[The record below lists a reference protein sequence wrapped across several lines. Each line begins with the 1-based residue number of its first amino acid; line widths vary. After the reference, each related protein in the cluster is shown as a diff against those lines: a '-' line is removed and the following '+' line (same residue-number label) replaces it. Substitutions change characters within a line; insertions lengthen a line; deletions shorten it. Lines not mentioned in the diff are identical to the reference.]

1 MKIRNKLLIGF
12 TALMAILI
20 VLTFV
25 SYERLHN
32 SNQQLDQMYQ
42 ERYLKVRYS
51 TGIRGEV
58 NEVAKVLANLLLN
71 PSNSVSTANNQLGGM
86 VEDAE
91 RFLAQVRE
99 RAGSASEH
107 QLVDRVE
114 EAWNAFEKY
123 AERQINLLS
132 QGRVEEANQYR
143 NTTGLQV
150 QQEAMDSM
158 NALSRYQDQ
167 EIDTQITQANEQYT
181 RAVQITSGITIAGL
195 LLALGVILW
204 VLPSITKGLNT
215 VNMMIASLGK
225 GHYRTVR
232 RIRVKSSDEIGQVA
246 EVLKAVSGDLEEKL
260 EVEKAYL
267 QAQKDLN
274 WTNSNIARVPELLR
288 GIGSIRQISQMFIS
302 EFAPVLGAQAGAV
315 YLIDEEKHPDE
326 IRRYG
331 VYALEETSEAGKK
344 AYRIGEGLIGQV
356 ALDERPIQLEE
367 APGDYV
373 RITSATGH
381 SQATSI
387 MIHPI
392 VFEDELIGVVELAS
406 FNGFSDLQKNLFTQ
420 LVSNLGVILNNVRR
434 RLRVEELLRE
444 SQALTEELQV
454 QSEELQTQQEEL
466 RRSNENLEEQ
476 AAALKRSEELLQ
488 RQQEELEHFN
498 TELIAKTRALEEQ
511 VREVE
516 EKNDEIEQTKVQ
528 LEQQA
533 MQLSMTSKYKSE
545 FLANMSHELRTP
557 LNSLLI
563 LSQLLSENKDGNLTE
578 KQREYA
584 HTIYMSGADLL
595 KMIDE
600 ILDLSKVDAGKMDIN
615 YETVHMED
623 LALFTKQNFGPV
635 ASKKELGLNV
645 EFDANLPDW
654 IYTDGHRVK
663 QILRN
668 LLSNAFKFT
677 NRGQV
682 SLIAKKLKA
691 GEIPEYLNANQD
703 YVSFTVQDTGIG
715 IAPDKTDLIFEAF
728 QQVDGTTSR
737 KYGGTGLGLS
747 ISRELARLLGGA
759 IKVESAEG
767 VGSAFTLYLPDNNAE
782 SIDHRA
788 LAEAAPSAESALQEA
803 GESETRLFEHRTSVM
818 NNVDNRLMG
827 TQGSPVISRN
837 VPHPPAEA
845 AIDDD
850 QQHITAGD
858 KVLLIIEDDVKFAH
872 ILMDMARGRGFKA
885 IVALQGDKG
894 LEMAR
899 HYLPD
904 AIILDIQLPIM
915 DGWSI
920 LGELKSN
927 SATRHIP
934 VHVISVIDD
943 VKQGLMMGAIAYL
956 RKPSSKEALDKAFSH
971 IESYT
976 EQQLKRLLI
985 VEDDEV
991 QRKSII
997 ELIGH
1002 DDVAIT
1008 AVSTGQD
1015 ALNELHGQRY
1025 DCMVLDLMLT
1035 DMTGFELLD
1044 RIRDDEGLNDL
1055 PIIIYT
1061 GKDLDTKEE
1070 TRLRKYAE
1078 SIIIKDVKSPER
1090 LLDETTLFLHR
1101 VEANLPEDKRKILQK
1116 LHNKETLFEGKKILL
1131 VDDDIRNVFALSS
1144 VLEGY
1149 RMEVI
1154 FAENGREALD
1164 ILEANPDIDL
1174 VLMDMMMPEMDG
1186 YEAMTRIRQMPRF
1199 EKLPIIALTA
1209 KAMKDDRGKC
1219 IEAGA
1224 SDYVK
1229 KPIQTDQ
1236 LLSLMRVWLY
1246 S

>member
-12 TALMAILI
+12 TALMAIMI

-25 SYERLHN
+25 SYERLN
-32 SNQQLDQMYQ
+32 SSNKQLDQMYQ
-42 ERYLKVRYS
+42 ERYLKVRYTS
-51 TGIRGEV
+51 SARGEV
-58 NEVAKVLANLLLN
+58 NDIAKVLANMLLN
-71 PSNSVSTANNQLGGM
+71 PNNSIGAADSDLKAMQEKGEGYL
-86 VEDAE
+86 EE
-91 RFLAQVRE
+91 VRN
-99 RAGSASEH
+99 RADSAPEH
-107 QLVDRVE
+107 QLVDRVNT
-114 EAWNAFEKY
+114 AWDDYNAY
-123 AERQINLLS
+123 AARQVSLMS
-132 QGRVEEANQYR
+132 QKRVEDANNYR
-143 NTTGLQV
+143 NSTGLAV
-150 QQEAMDSM
+150 QKEVVDSL
-158 NALSRYQDQ
+158 NALARFQDQ
-167 EIDTQITQANEQYT
+167 EIDIEIKDANAAYM
-181 RAVQITSGITIAGL
+181 RAVQITVAIMIAGL
-195 LLALGVILW
+195 LLALGVIMW
-204 VLPSITKGLNT
+204 VLPSITRGLNT
-215 VNMMIASLGK
+215 VSMMITSFGK
-225 GHYRTVR
+225 GRYRTIR
-232 RIRVKSSDEIGQVA
+232 RIQVKSTDEIGQIASVF
-246 EVLKAVSGDLEEKL
+246 KDVSNDLEEKL

-267 QAQKDLN
+267 QAQQDQN
-274 WTNSNIARVPELLR
+274 WMSSNIARVPELLR

-302 EFAPVLGAQAGAV
+302 EFTPVLGAQLGVV

-326 IRRYG
+326 LRRYG
-331 VYALEETSEAGKK
+331 AYAFEENEDVGKEV
-344 AYRIGEGLIGQV
+344 YRIGEGLIGQA
-356 ALDERPIQLEE
+356 ALDMAPIILDKTPE
-367 APGDYV
+367 DYV
-373 RITSATGH
+373 DIGSATG
-381 SQATSI
+381 SSRASGV
-387 MIHPI
+387 MIYPV

-406 FNGFSDLQKNLFTQ
+406 FEGFTNLHTQ
-420 LVSNLGVILNNVRR
+420 LFSQLIMNLGVILNNVRR

-476 AAALKRSEELLQ
+476 TGALKRSEELLQ

-516 EKNDEIEQTKVQ
+516 EKNDEIEKTKTQ

-563 LSQLLSENKDGNLTE
+563 LSQLLSENKDGNLSV
-578 KQREYA
+578 KQQEYA
-584 HTIYMSGADLL
+584 QTIYMSGADLL

-615 YETVHMED
+615 YETMRMEE
-623 LALFTKQNFGPV
+623 LTSFVQQNFGPM
-635 ASKKELGLNV
+635 ANKKELNLNI
-645 EFDANLPDW
+645 EFDSNLPEW
-654 IYTDGHRVK
+654 VYTDSHRVK

-677 NRGQV
+677 NRGSV
-682 SLIAKKLKA
+682 SLIGRKMKKEDLP
-691 GEIPEYLNANQD
+691 GYLNTNQE
-703 YVSFTVQDTGIG
+703 YVGFTVKDTGIG
-715 IAPDKTDLIFEAF
+715 IPSDKTDLIFEAF

-759 IKVESAEG
+759 IQVESSEG
-767 VGSAFTLYLPDNNAE
+767 VGSSFTLFLPDNHEDEVQVDDVVRETAAASEIVSFGRDSHTIRSGRQTVLTPDPDSTSLLELPQNDSPVLTQLE
-782 SIDHRA
+782 DDQEN
-788 LAEAAPSAESALQEA
+788 LAE
-803 GESETRLFEHRTSVM
+803 
-818 NNVDNRLMG
+818 
-827 TQGSPVISRN
+827 
-837 VPHPPAEA
+837 
-845 AIDDD
+845 
-850 QQHITAGD
+850 GD
-858 KVLLIIEDDVKFAH
+858 KILLIIEDDVNFAH

-899 HYLPD
+899 QYLPD
-904 AIILDIQLPIM
+904 AIILDIQLPVM
-915 DGWSI
+915 DGWTI
-920 LGELKSN
+920 LGELKSS

-943 VKQGLMMGAIAYL
+943 MKQGLMMGAIAYL
-956 RKPSSKEALDKAFSH
+956 KKPSSKDSLDKAFSH

-976 EQQLKRLLI
+976 ENQLKRLLI
-985 VEDDEV
+985 VEDDEI
-991 QRKSII
+991 QRKAII

-1008 AVSTGQD
+1008 AVSTGSE
-1015 ALNELHGQRY
+1015 ALNELHSQRY

-1044 RIRDDEGLNDL
+1044 QIRDDQYLNDL

-1061 GKDLDTKEE
+1061 GKELDSKEE
-1070 TRLRKYAE
+1070 MKLRKYAE

-1101 VEANLPEDKRKILQK
+1101 VEANLPEDKRRILQK

-1149 RMEVI
+1149 RMDVT
-1154 FAENGREALD
+1154 FAENGREALE
-1164 ILEANPDIDL
+1164 ILDKNPEIDL

-1186 YEAMTRIRQMPRF
+1186 YEAMTRIRQIPKF

-1209 KAMKDDRGKC
+1209 KAMKEDRGKC

>member
-25 SYERLHN
+25 SYERLN
-32 SNQQLDQMYQ
+32 SSNKQLDQMYQ
-42 ERYLKVRYS
+42 ERYLKVRYTS
-51 TGIRGEV
+51 SARGEV
-58 NEVAKVLANLLLN
+58 NDIAKVLANMLLN
-71 PSNSVSTANNQLGGM
+71 PINSISAADSDLKAMQEKGEGYL
-86 VEDAE
+86 EE
-91 RFLAQVRE
+91 VRN
-99 RAGSASEH
+99 RADSAPEH
-107 QLVDRVE
+107 QLVDRVNT
-114 EAWNAFEKY
+114 AWDDYNAY
-123 AERQINLLS
+123 AARQVSLMS
-132 QGRVEEANQYR
+132 QKRVEDANNYR
-143 NTTGLQV
+143 NSTGLAV
-150 QQEAMDSM
+150 QKEVVDSL
-158 NALSRYQDQ
+158 NALARFQDQ
-167 EIDTQITQANEQYT
+167 EIDIEIKDANAAYM
-181 RAVQITSGITIAGL
+181 RAVQITVAIMIAGL
-195 LLALGVILW
+195 LLALGVIMW
-204 VLPSITKGLNT
+204 VLPSITRGLNT
-215 VNMMIASLGK
+215 VSMMITSFGK
-225 GHYRTVR
+225 GRYRTIR
-232 RIRVKSSDEIGQVA
+232 RIQVKSTDEIGQIASVF
-246 EVLKAVSGDLEEKL
+246 KDVSNDLEEKL

-267 QAQKDLN
+267 QAQQDQN
-274 WTNSNIARVPELLR
+274 WMSSNIARVPELLR

-302 EFAPVLGAQAGAV
+302 EFTPVLGAQLGVV

-326 IRRYG
+326 LRRYG
-331 VYALEETSEAGKK
+331 AYAFEENEDVGKEV
-344 AYRIGEGLIGQV
+344 YRIGEGLIGQA
-356 ALDERPIQLEE
+356 ALDMAPIILDKTPE
-367 APGDYV
+367 DYV
-373 RITSATGH
+373 DIGSATG
-381 SQATSI
+381 SSRASGV
-387 MIHPI
+387 MIYPV

-406 FNGFSDLQKNLFTQ
+406 FEGFTNLHTQ
-420 LVSNLGVILNNVRR
+420 LFSQLIMNLGVILNNVRR

-476 AAALKRSEELLQ
+476 TGALKRSEELLQ

-516 EKNDEIEQTKVQ
+516 EKNDEIEKTKTQ

-563 LSQLLSENKDGNLTE
+563 LSQLLSENKDGNLSV
-578 KQREYA
+578 KQQEYA
-584 HTIYMSGADLL
+584 QTIYMSGADLL

-615 YETVHMED
+615 YETMRMEE
-623 LALFTKQNFGPV
+623 LTSFVQQNFGPM
-635 ASKKELGLNV
+635 ANKKELNLNI
-645 EFDANLPDW
+645 EFDSNLPEW
-654 IYTDGHRVK
+654 VYTDSHRVK

-677 NRGQV
+677 NRGSV
-682 SLIAKKLKA
+682 SLIGRKMKKEDLP
-691 GEIPEYLNANQD
+691 GYLNTNQE
-703 YVSFTVQDTGIG
+703 YVGFTVKDTGIG
-715 IAPDKTDLIFEAF
+715 IPSDKTDLIFEAF

-759 IKVESAEG
+759 IQVESSEG
-767 VGSAFTLYLPDNNAE
+767 VGSSFTLFLPDNHEDEVQVDDVVRETAAASEIVSFGRDSHTIRSGRQTVLTPDPDSTSLLELPQNDSPVLTQLE
-782 SIDHRA
+782 DDQEN
-788 LAEAAPSAESALQEA
+788 LAE
-803 GESETRLFEHRTSVM
+803 
-818 NNVDNRLMG
+818 
-827 TQGSPVISRN
+827 
-837 VPHPPAEA
+837 
-845 AIDDD
+845 
-850 QQHITAGD
+850 GD
-858 KVLLIIEDDVKFAH
+858 KILLIIEDDVNFAH

-899 HYLPD
+899 QYLPD
-904 AIILDIQLPIM
+904 AIILDIQLPVM
-915 DGWSI
+915 DGWTI
-920 LGELKSN
+920 LGELKSS

-943 VKQGLMMGAIAYL
+943 MKQGLMMGAIAYL
-956 RKPSSKEALDKAFSH
+956 KKPSSKDSLDKAFSH

-976 EQQLKRLLI
+976 ENQLKRLLI
-985 VEDDEV
+985 VEDDEI
-991 QRKSII
+991 QRKAII

-1008 AVSTGQD
+1008 AVSTGSE
-1015 ALNELHGQRY
+1015 ALNELHSQRY

-1044 RIRDDEGLNDL
+1044 QIRDDQYLNDL

-1061 GKDLDTKEE
+1061 GKELDSKEE
-1070 TRLRKYAE
+1070 MKLRKYAE

-1101 VEANLPEDKRKILQK
+1101 VEANLPEDKRRILQK

-1149 RMEVI
+1149 RMDVT
-1154 FAENGREALD
+1154 FAENGREALE
-1164 ILEANPDIDL
+1164 ILDKNPEIDL

-1186 YEAMTRIRQMPRF
+1186 YEAMTRIRQIPKF

-1209 KAMKDDRGKC
+1209 KAMKEDRGKC

>member
-12 TALMAILI
+12 TALMAIMI

-25 SYERLHN
+25 SYERLN
-32 SNQQLDQMYQ
+32 SSNKQLDQMYQ
-42 ERYLKVRYS
+42 ERYLKVRYTS
-51 TGIRGEV
+51 SARGEV
-58 NEVAKVLANLLLN
+58 NDIAKVLANMLLN
-71 PSNSVSTANNQLGGM
+71 PNNSIGAADSDLKAMQEKGEGYL
-86 VEDAE
+86 EE
-91 RFLAQVRE
+91 VRN
-99 RAGSASEH
+99 RADSAPEH
-107 QLVDRVE
+107 QLVDRVNT
-114 EAWNAFEKY
+114 AWDDYNAY
-123 AERQINLLS
+123 AARQVSLMS
-132 QGRVEEANQYR
+132 QKRVEDANNYR
-143 NTTGLQV
+143 NSTGLAV
-150 QQEAMDSM
+150 QKEVVDSL
-158 NALSRYQDQ
+158 NALARFQDQ
-167 EIDTQITQANEQYT
+167 EIDIEIKDANAAYM
-181 RAVQITSGITIAGL
+181 RAVQITVAIMIAGL
-195 LLALGVILW
+195 LLALGVIMW
-204 VLPSITKGLNT
+204 VLPSITRGLNT
-215 VNMMIASLGK
+215 VSMMITSFGK
-225 GHYRTVR
+225 GRYRTIR
-232 RIRVKSSDEIGQVA
+232 RIQVKSTDEIGQIASVF
-246 EVLKAVSGDLEEKL
+246 KDVSNDLEEKL

-267 QAQKDLN
+267 QAQQDQN
-274 WTNSNIARVPELLR
+274 WMSSNIARVPELLR

-302 EFAPVLGAQAGAV
+302 EFTPVLGAQLGVV

-326 IRRYG
+326 LRRYG
-331 VYALEETSEAGKK
+331 AYAFEENEDVGKEV
-344 AYRIGEGLIGQV
+344 YRIGEGLIGQA
-356 ALDERPIQLEE
+356 ALDMAPIILDKTPE
-367 APGDYV
+367 DYV
-373 RITSATGH
+373 DIGSATG
-381 SQATSI
+381 SSRASGV
-387 MIHPI
+387 MIYPV

-406 FNGFSDLQKNLFTQ
+406 FEGFTNLHTQ
-420 LVSNLGVILNNVRR
+420 LFSQLIMNLGVILNNVRR

-476 AAALKRSEELLQ
+476 TGALKRSEELLQ

-516 EKNDEIEQTKVQ
+516 EKNDEIEKTKTQ

-563 LSQLLSENKDGNLTE
+563 LSQLLSENKDGNLSV
-578 KQREYA
+578 KQQEYA
-584 HTIYMSGADLL
+584 QTIYMSGADLL

-615 YETVHMED
+615 YETMRMEE
-623 LALFTKQNFGPV
+623 LTSFVQQNFGPM
-635 ASKKELGLNV
+635 ANKKELNLNI
-645 EFDANLPDW
+645 EFDSNLPEW
-654 IYTDGHRVK
+654 VYTDSHRVK

-677 NRGQV
+677 NRGSV
-682 SLIAKKLKA
+682 SLIGRKMKKEDLP
-691 GEIPEYLNANQD
+691 GYLNTNQE
-703 YVSFTVQDTGIG
+703 YVGFTVKDTGIG
-715 IAPDKTDLIFEAF
+715 IPSDKTDLIFEAF

-759 IKVESAEG
+759 IQVESSEG
-767 VGSAFTLYLPDNNAE
+767 VGSSFTLFLPDNHEDEVQVDDVVRETAVASEIVSFGRDSHTIRSGRQTVLTPDPDSTSLLELPQNDSTVLTQLE
-782 SIDHRA
+782 DDQEN
-788 LAEAAPSAESALQEA
+788 LAE
-803 GESETRLFEHRTSVM
+803 
-818 NNVDNRLMG
+818 
-827 TQGSPVISRN
+827 
-837 VPHPPAEA
+837 
-845 AIDDD
+845 
-850 QQHITAGD
+850 GD
-858 KVLLIIEDDVKFAH
+858 KILLIIEDDVNFAH

-899 HYLPD
+899 QYLPD
-904 AIILDIQLPIM
+904 AIILDIQLPVM
-915 DGWSI
+915 DGWTI
-920 LGELKSN
+920 LGELKSS

-943 VKQGLMMGAIAYL
+943 MKQGLMMGAIAYL
-956 RKPSSKEALDKAFSH
+956 KKPSSKDSLDKAFSH

-976 EQQLKRLLI
+976 ENQLKRLLI
-985 VEDDEV
+985 VEDDEI
-991 QRKSII
+991 QRKAII

-1008 AVSTGQD
+1008 AVSTGSE
-1015 ALNELHGQRY
+1015 ALNELHSQRY

-1044 RIRDDEGLNDL
+1044 QIRDDQYLNDL

-1061 GKDLDTKEE
+1061 GKELDSKEE
-1070 TRLRKYAE
+1070 MKLRKYAE

-1101 VEANLPEDKRKILQK
+1101 VEANLPEDKRRILQK

-1149 RMEVI
+1149 RMDVT
-1154 FAENGREALD
+1154 FAENGREALE
-1164 ILEANPDIDL
+1164 ILDKNPEIDL

-1186 YEAMTRIRQMPRF
+1186 YEAMTRIRQIPKF

-1209 KAMKDDRGKC
+1209 KAMKEDRGKC

>member
-12 TALMAILI
+12 TALMVILI
-20 VLTFV
+20 ALTFV
-25 SYERLHN
+25 SYERLN
-32 SNQQLDQMYQ
+32 SSNEQIDQMYQ
-42 ERYLKVRYS
+42 ERYLKVRFTS
-51 TGIRGEV
+51 AARGEV
-58 NEVAKVLANLLLN
+58 NDIAKVLANLLLN
-71 PSNSVSTANNQLGGM
+71 PTNSISAAEGDLKEMKEKGNGYLG
-86 VEDAE
+86 
-91 RFLAQVRE
+91 QVRD
-99 RAGSASEH
+99 RADTASEH
-107 QLVDRVE
+107 QLVDRVNN
-114 EAWNAFEKY
+114 AWDAYTNY
-123 AERQINLLS
+123 ATRIISLMS
-132 QGRVEEANQYR
+132 QNRVQEANNYR
-143 NTTGLQV
+143 NSTGLAV
-150 QQEAMDSM
+150 QKEAVDSL

-167 EIDTQITQANEQYT
+167 EIDAEIKTANEAYT
-181 RAVQITSGITIAGL
+181 RAVQITTSMMVAGL
-195 LLALGVILW
+195 LLALGIILW
-204 VLPSITKGLNT
+204 VLPSITRGLNT
-215 VNMMIASLGK
+215 VSMMITSFGK
-225 GHYRTVR
+225 GRYKTIQ
-232 RIRVKSSDEIGQVA
+232 RIQIKSTDEIGQIASVF
-246 EVLKAVSGDLEEKL
+246 KDVSNDLQEKL
-260 EVEKAYL
+260 EIEKAYV
-267 QAQKDLN
+267 QAQQDQN
-274 WTNSNIARVPELLR
+274 WMSSNIARVPELLR

-302 EFAPVLGAQAGAV
+302 EFTPVLGAQLGVV

-326 IRRYG
+326 LRRYG
-331 VYALEETSEAGKK
+331 SYAFEENGELGREV
-344 AYRIGEGLIGQV
+344 YRIGEGLIGQA
-356 ALDERPIQLEE
+356 ALDMSPIVLDHTPEH
-367 APGDYV
+367 YV
-373 RITSATGH
+373 SIGSAAG
-381 SQATSI
+381 SSRAVGI
-387 MIHPI
+387 MIYPV

-406 FNGFSDLQKNLFTQ
+406 FEGFSELHKQLFAQ
-420 LVSNLGVILNNVRR
+420 LIMNLGVILNNVRR

-476 AAALKRSEELLQ
+476 TGALKRSEELLQ

-516 EKNDEIEQTKVQ
+516 EKNDEIEKTKTQ

-563 LSQLLSENKDGNLTE
+563 LSQLLSENKDGNLSS
-578 KQREYA
+578 KQQEYA
-584 HTIYMSGADLL
+584 QTIYMSGADLL

-615 YETVHMED
+615 YETVRMDE
-623 LALFTKQNFGPV
+623 LTSFVAQNFGPM
-635 ASKKELGLNV
+635 ANKKELDLHID
-645 EFDANLPDW
+645 FDSSLPEW
-654 IYTDGHRVK
+654 IYTDSHRVK

-677 NRGQV
+677 NRGSV
-682 SLIAKKLKA
+682 TLNARRMK
-691 GEIPEYLNANQD
+691 PEELPGYLNTNQD
-703 YVSFTVQDTGIG
+703 YLGFSIKDTGIG
-715 IAPDKTDLIFEAF
+715 IPSDKTDLIFEAF

-759 IKVESAEG
+759 IQVESSEG
-767 VGSAFTLYLPDNNAE
+767 VGSTFTLFLPDNHEEAE
-782 SIDHRA
+782 
-788 LAEAAPSAESALQEA
+788 LAEEEASQEA
-803 GESETRLFEHRTSVM
+803 AVSSEPYQEQRSFMEPERSLHQAILAPDPEHGRVS
-818 NNVDNRLMG
+818 
-827 TQGSPVISRN
+827 
-837 VPHPPAEA
+837 
-845 AIDDD
+845 
-850 QQHITAGD
+850 HITAASHSEQARIQDDLDQLMEGD
-858 KVLLIIEDDVKFAH
+858 KTLLIIEDDVKFAQ

-885 IVALQGDKG
+885 LVALQGDTG

-899 HYLPD
+899 EYLPD
-904 AIILDIQLPIM
+904 AIILDIQLPVM
-915 DGWSI
+915 DGWTI
-920 LGELKSN
+920 LGELKS
-927 SATRHIP
+927 SSVTRHIP
-934 VHVISVIDD
+934 VHVISVVDD
-943 VKQGLMMGAIAYL
+943 MKQGLMMGAIAYL
-956 RKPSSKEALDKAFSH
+956 KKPSSKDSLDKAFSH

-976 EQQLKRLLI
+976 ANQLKRLLI
-985 VEDDEV
+985 VEDDEI
-991 QRKSII
+991 QRKAII

-1008 AVSTGQD
+1008 AVSTGRE
-1015 ALNELHGQRY
+1015 ALNELHSQRY

-1044 RIRDDEGLNDL
+1044 QIRDDEYLNDL

-1061 GKDLDTKEE
+1061 GKELDSKEE
-1070 TRLRKYAE
+1070 LKLRKYAE

-1101 VEANLPEDKRKILQK
+1101 VEANLPEDKRRILQK

-1149 RMEVI
+1149 RMDVT
-1154 FAENGREALD
+1154 FAENGREALEA
-1164 ILEANPDIDL
+1164 LENNPEFDL

-1186 YEAMTRIRQMPRF
+1186 YEAMTRIRQNPRF

-1209 KAMKDDRGKC
+1209 KAMKEDRSKC

>member
-25 SYERLHN
+25 SYERLN
-32 SNQQLDQMYQ
+32 SSNKQVDQMYQ
-42 ERYLKVRYS
+42 ERYLKVRYTS
-51 TGIRGEV
+51 SVRGEV
-58 NEVAKVLANLLLN
+58 NDIAKVLANLLLN
-71 PSNSVSTANNQLGGM
+71 PNNSTGTAENELKEMQ
-86 VEDAE
+86 E
-91 RFLAQVRE
+91 RGEGYLKEVRE
-99 RAGSASEH
+99 RADSASEH
-107 QLVDRVE
+107 QLVDRVNV
-114 EAWNAFEKY
+114 AWNSYNSY
-123 AERQINLLS
+123 ADRQVSLMS
-132 QGRVEEANQYR
+132 QGRAEDGNNYR
-143 NTTGLQV
+143 NSTGLAV
-150 QQEAMDSM
+150 QKEAVDSL
-158 NALSRYQDQ
+158 NALSRFQDQ
-167 EIDTQITQANEQYT
+167 EIDSEIKAANAAYT
-181 RAVQITSGITIAGL
+181 RAVQITVGIMIAGL
-195 LLALGVILW
+195 LLALGVIMW
-204 VLPSITKGLNT
+204 VLPSITRGLNT
-215 VNMMIASLGK
+215 VSMMITSFGK
-225 GHYRTVR
+225 GRYRTIR
-232 RIRVKSSDEIGQVA
+232 RIQVKSTDEIGQIASVF
-246 EVLKAVSGDLEEKL
+246 KDVSNDLEEKL

-267 QAQKDLN
+267 QAQQDQN
-274 WTNSNIARVPELLR
+274 WMSSNIARVPELLR

-302 EFAPVLGAQAGAV
+302 EFTPVLGAQLGVV

-326 IRRYG
+326 LRRYG
-331 VYALEETSEAGKK
+331 AYAFEENEDVGKEV
-344 AYRIGEGLIGQV
+344 YRIGEGLIGQA
-356 ALDERPIQLEE
+356 ALDMTPIIMEKTPE
-367 APGDYV
+367 DYV
-373 RITSATGH
+373 NIGSATG
-381 SQATSI
+381 SSRASGV
-387 MIHPI
+387 MIYPV

-406 FNGFSDLQKNLFTQ
+406 FEGFTNLHTQ
-420 LVSNLGVILNNVRR
+420 LFSQLIMNLGVILNNVRR

-476 AAALKRSEELLQ
+476 TGALKRSEELLQ

-516 EKNDEIEQTKVQ
+516 EKNDEIEKTKTQ

-563 LSQLLSENKDGNLTE
+563 LSQLLSENKDGNLSV
-578 KQREYA
+578 KQQEYA
-584 HTIYMSGADLL
+584 QTIYMSGADLL

-615 YETVHMED
+615 YETVRMDE
-623 LALFTKQNFGPV
+623 LTSFVQQNFGPM
-635 ASKKELGLNV
+635 ANKKELSLNI
-645 EFDANLPDW
+645 EFDSNLPEW
-654 IYTDGHRVK
+654 VYTDSHRVK

-677 NRGQV
+677 NRGSV
-682 SLIAKKLKA
+682 SLIGRKMKMEELP
-691 GEIPEYLNANQD
+691 GYLNTNQE
-703 YVSFTVQDTGIG
+703 YVGFTVKDTGIG
-715 IAPDKTDLIFEAF
+715 IPSDKTDLIFEAF

-759 IKVESAEG
+759 IQVESSEG
-767 VGSAFTLYLPDNNAE
+767 VGSSFTLYLPDNHEEEIQVDEAMT
-782 SIDHRA
+782 
-788 LAEAAPSAESALQEA
+788 EAAASSEIEQSAR
-803 GESETRLFEHRTSVM
+803 ETWTMRSGRQMVHTSDPDSNSFM
-818 NNVDNRLMG
+818 KMPQPD
-827 TQGSPVISRN
+827 SPVL
-837 VPHPPAEA
+837 AQLE
-845 AIDDD
+845 DD
-850 QQHITAGD
+850 QKNLMEGD
-858 KVLLIIEDDVKFAH
+858 KILLIIEDDVNFAH

-899 HYLPD
+899 QYLPD
-904 AIILDIQLPIM
+904 AIILDIQLPVM
-915 DGWSI
+915 DGWAI
-920 LGELKSN
+920 LGELKSS

-943 VKQGLMMGAIAYL
+943 MKQGLMMGAIAYL
-956 RKPSSKEALDKAFSH
+956 KKPSSKDSLDKAFSH

-976 EQQLKRLLI
+976 ENQLKRLLI
-985 VEDDEV
+985 VEDDEI
-991 QRKSII
+991 QRKAII

-1008 AVSTGQD
+1008 AVSTGSE
-1015 ALNELHGQRY
+1015 ALNELHSQRY

-1044 RIRDDEGLNDL
+1044 QIRDDQYLNDL

-1061 GKDLDTKEE
+1061 GKELDSKEE
-1070 TRLRKYAE
+1070 MKLRKYAE

-1101 VEANLPEDKRKILQK
+1101 VEANLPEDKRRILQK

-1149 RMEVI
+1149 RMDVT
-1154 FAENGREALD
+1154 FAENGREALE
-1164 ILEANPDIDL
+1164 ILDKNPEIDL

-1186 YEAMTRIRQMPRF
+1186 YEAMTRIRQIPRF

>member
-12 TALMAILI
+12 TALMAIMI

-25 SYERLHN
+25 SYERLN
-32 SNQQLDQMYQ
+32 SSNKQLDQMYQ
-42 ERYLKVRYS
+42 ERYLKVRYTS
-51 TGIRGEV
+51 SARGEV
-58 NEVAKVLANLLLN
+58 NDIAKVLANLLLN
-71 PSNSVSTANNQLGGM
+71 PNNSISAADSELKAMQEKG
-86 VEDAE
+86 E
-91 RFLAQVRE
+91 RYLEEVRD
-99 RAGSASEH
+99 RADSAPEH
-107 QLVDRVE
+107 QLVDRVNTAW
-114 EAWNAFEKY
+114 EAYNAY
-123 AERQINLLS
+123 AARQVSLMS
-132 QGRVEEANQYR
+132 QNRVEDANNYR
-143 NTTGLQV
+143 NSTGLAV
-150 QQEAMDSM
+150 QKEAVDSL
-158 NALSRYQDQ
+158 NALSRFQDQ
-167 EIDTQITQANEQYT
+167 EIDTEIKDANAAYM
-181 RAVQITSGITIAGL
+181 RAVQITVAIMIAGL
-195 LLALGVILW
+195 LLALGVIMW
-204 VLPSITKGLNT
+204 VLPSITRGLNT
-215 VNMMIASLGK
+215 VSMMITSFGK
-225 GHYRTVR
+225 GRYRTIR
-232 RIRVKSSDEIGQVA
+232 RIQVKSTDEIGQIATVF
-246 EVLKAVSGDLEEKL
+246 KDVSNDLEEKL

-267 QAQKDLN
+267 QAQQDQN
-274 WTNSNIARVPELLR
+274 WMSSNIARVPELLR

-302 EFAPVLGAQAGAV
+302 EFTPVLGAQLGVV

-326 IRRYG
+326 LRRYG
-331 VYALEETSEAGKK
+331 AYAFEENEDVGKEV
-344 AYRIGEGLIGQV
+344 YRIGEGLIGQA
-356 ALDERPIQLEE
+356 ALDMTPIILEKTPE
-367 APGDYV
+367 DYV
-373 RITSATGH
+373 NIGSATG
-381 SQATSI
+381 SSRASGV
-387 MIHPI
+387 MIYPV

-406 FNGFSDLQKNLFTQ
+406 FEGFTNLHTQ
-420 LVSNLGVILNNVRR
+420 LFSQLIMNLGVILNNVRR

-476 AAALKRSEELLQ
+476 TGALKRSEELLQ

-516 EKNDEIEQTKVQ
+516 EKNDEIEKTKTQ

-563 LSQLLSENKDGNLTE
+563 LSQLLSENKDGNLSV
-578 KQREYA
+578 KQQEYA
-584 HTIYMSGADLL
+584 QTIYMSGADLL

-615 YETVHMED
+615 YETMRMEE
-623 LALFTKQNFGPV
+623 LTSFVQQNFGPM
-635 ASKKELGLNV
+635 ANKKELNLNI
-645 EFDANLPDW
+645 EFDSNLPEW
-654 IYTDGHRVK
+654 VYTDSHRVK

-677 NRGQV
+677 NRGSV
-682 SLIAKKLKA
+682 SLIGRKMKTEELP
-691 GEIPEYLNANQD
+691 GYLNTNQE
-703 YVSFTVQDTGIG
+703 YVGFTVKDTGIG
-715 IAPDKTDLIFEAF
+715 IPSDKTDLIFEAF

-759 IKVESAEG
+759 IQVESSEG
-767 VGSAFTLYLPDNNAE
+767 VGSCFTLFLPDNHEEEIQVGDAV
-782 SIDHRA
+782 R
-788 LAEAAPSAESALQEA
+788 EAATT
-803 GESETRLFEHRTSVM
+803 SEMENFREVQTMRSGRQTVLTPDPDSTSFMELPKTELSVQM
-818 NNVDNRLMG
+818 QL
-827 TQGSPVISRN
+827 
-837 VPHPPAEA
+837 E
-845 AIDDD
+845 DD
-850 QQHITAGD
+850 QENLMEGD
-858 KVLLIIEDDVKFAH
+858 KILLIIEDDVNFAH
-872 ILMDMARGRGFKA
+872 ILLDMARGRGFKA

-904 AIILDIQLPIM
+904 AIILDIQLPVM
-915 DGWSI
+915 DGWAI
-920 LGELKSN
+920 LGELKSS

-943 VKQGLMMGAIAYL
+943 MKQGLMMGAIAYL
-956 RKPSSKEALDKAFSH
+956 KKPSSKDSLDKAFSH

-976 EQQLKRLLI
+976 ENQLKRLLI
-985 VEDDEV
+985 VEDDEI
-991 QRKSII
+991 QRKAII

-1002 DDVAIT
+1002 DDVVIT
-1008 AVSTGQD
+1008 AVSTGSE
-1015 ALNELHGQRY
+1015 ALNELHSQRY

-1044 RIRDDEGLNDL
+1044 QIRDDQYLNDL

-1061 GKDLDTKEE
+1061 GKELDSKEE
-1070 TRLRKYAE
+1070 MKLRKYAE

-1101 VEANLPEDKRKILQK
+1101 VEANLPEDKRRILQK

-1149 RMEVI
+1149 RMDVT
-1154 FAENGREALD
+1154 FAENGREALE
-1164 ILEANPDIDL
+1164 ILDKNPEIDL

-1186 YEAMTRIRQMPRF
+1186 YEAMTRIRQIPKF

-1209 KAMKDDRGKC
+1209 KAMKEDRGKC

>member
-12 TALMAILI
+12 TALMAIMI

-25 SYERLHN
+25 SYERLN
-32 SNQQLDQMYQ
+32 SSNQQIDQMYQ
-42 ERYLKVRYS
+42 ERYLKVRYTS
-51 TGIRGEV
+51 ATRGEV
-58 NEVAKVLANLLLN
+58 NDIAKVLANLLLN
-71 PSNSVSTANNQLGGM
+71 PNNSISAADGDLKEMQEKG
-86 VEDAE
+86 E
-91 RFLAQVRE
+91 RYLEEVRN
-99 RAGSASEH
+99 RADSAPEH
-107 QLVDRVE
+107 QLVDRVNT
-114 EAWNAFEKY
+114 AWAAYNAY
-123 AERQINLLS
+123 AARQVSFMS
-132 QGRVEEANQYR
+132 QNRAEDANNYR
-143 NTTGLQV
+143 NSTGLAV
-150 QQEAMDSM
+150 QKEAVDSL

-167 EIDTQITQANEQYT
+167 EIDTEIKDANAAYM
-181 RAVQITSGITIAGL
+181 RAVQITVAIMIAGL
-195 LLALGVILW
+195 LLALGVIMW
-204 VLPSITKGLNT
+204 VLPSITRGLNT
-215 VNMMIASLGK
+215 VSMMINSFGK
-225 GHYRTVR
+225 GRYRTIR
-232 RIRVKSSDEIGQVA
+232 RIQVKSTDEIGQIARVF
-246 EVLKAVSGDLEEKL
+246 KDVSNDLEEKL
-260 EVEKAYL
+260 EIEKAYV
-267 QAQKDLN
+267 QAQQDQN
-274 WTNSNIARVPELLR
+274 WMSSNIARVPELLR

-302 EFAPVLGAQAGAV
+302 EFTPVLGAQLGVV

-326 IRRYG
+326 LRRYG
-331 VYALEETSEAGKK
+331 AYAFEENEDVGKEV
-344 AYRIGEGLIGQV
+344 YRIGEGLIGQA
-356 ALDERPIQLEE
+356 ALDMTPIILEKTPE
-367 APGDYV
+367 DYV
-373 RITSATGH
+373 NIGSATG
-381 SQATSI
+381 SSRASGV
-387 MIHPI
+387 MIYPV

-406 FNGFSDLQKNLFTQ
+406 FEGFTNLHTQ
-420 LVSNLGVILNNVRR
+420 LFSQLIMNLGVILNNVRR

-476 AAALKRSEELLQ
+476 TGALKRSEELLQ

-516 EKNDEIEQTKVQ
+516 EKNDEIEITKTQ

-563 LSQLLSENKDGNLTE
+563 LSQLLSENKDGNLSV
-578 KQREYA
+578 KQQEYA
-584 HTIYMSGADLL
+584 QTIYMSGADLL

-615 YETVHMED
+615 YETVRMEE
-623 LALFTKQNFGPV
+623 LTSFVQQNFGPM
-635 ASKKELGLNV
+635 ANKKELNLNI
-645 EFDANLPDW
+645 EFDSNLPEW
-654 IYTDGHRVK
+654 VYTDSHRVK

-677 NRGQV
+677 NRGSV
-682 SLIAKKLKA
+682 SLIGRKMKIEELP
-691 GEIPEYLNANQD
+691 GYLNTNQE
-703 YVSFTVQDTGIG
+703 YVGFTVKDTGIG
-715 IAPDKTDLIFEAF
+715 IPSDKTDLIFEAF

-759 IKVESAEG
+759 IQVESSEG
-767 VGSAFTLYLPDNNAE
+767 VGSCFTLLLPDNHDEEVQVDDAA
-782 SIDHRA
+782 R
-788 LAEAAPSAESALQEA
+788 EAAAAS
-803 GESETRLFEHRTSVM
+803 ESENFGRNSRM
-818 NNVDNRLMG
+818 MG
-827 TQGSPVISRN
+827 SGRQTVLTPDPESSSFMELPQSDSPVL
-837 VPHPPAEA
+837 EQLE
-845 AIDDD
+845 DD
-850 QQHITAGD
+850 QENLLEGD
-858 KVLLIIEDDVKFAH
+858 KILLIIEDDVNFAH

-899 HYLPD
+899 QYLPD
-904 AIILDIQLPIM
+904 AIILDIQLPVM
-915 DGWSI
+915 DGWAI
-920 LGELKSN
+920 LGELKSS

-943 VKQGLMMGAIAYL
+943 MKQGLMMGAIAYL
-956 RKPSSKEALDKAFSH
+956 KKPSSKDSLDKAFSH

-976 EQQLKRLLI
+976 ENQLKRLLI
-985 VEDDEV
+985 VEDDEI
-991 QRKSII
+991 QRKAII

-1008 AVSTGQD
+1008 AVSTGSE
-1015 ALNELHGQRY
+1015 ALNELHSQRY

-1044 RIRDDEGLNDL
+1044 QIRDDQYLNDL

-1061 GKDLDTKEE
+1061 GKELDSKEE
-1070 TRLRKYAE
+1070 MKLRKYAE

-1101 VEANLPEDKRKILQK
+1101 VEANLPEDKRRILQK

-1149 RMEVI
+1149 RMDVT
-1154 FAENGREALD
+1154 FAENGREALE
-1164 ILEANPDIDL
+1164 ILDKNPEIDL

-1186 YEAMTRIRQMPRF
+1186 YEAMTRIRQIPKF

>member
-12 TALMAILI
+12 TALMAIMI
-20 VLTFV
+20 ALTFV
-25 SYERLHN
+25 SYERLN
-32 SNQQLDQMYQ
+32 SSNKQIDQMYQ
-42 ERYLKVRYS
+42 ERYLKVRFTS
-51 TGIRGEV
+51 AARGEV
-58 NEVAKVLANLLLN
+58 NDIAKVLANLLLN
-71 PSNSVSTANNQLGGM
+71 PSNSVSATEADLKEMKDRG
-86 VEDAE
+86 VRYLE
-91 RFLAQVRE
+91 QVRD
-99 RAGSASEH
+99 RADTASEH
-107 QLVDRVE
+107 QLVDRVNN
-114 EAWNAFEKY
+114 AWDAYTNY
-123 AERQINLLS
+123 ATRITSLMS
-132 QGRVEEANQYR
+132 QKRVEDANNYR
-143 NTTGLQV
+143 NSSGLAV
-150 QQEAMDSM
+150 QKETVDSL

-167 EIDTQITQANEQYT
+167 EIDAEIKDANAAYT
-181 RAVQITSGITIAGL
+181 RAVQITISIMVAGL

-204 VLPSITKGLNT
+204 VLPSITRGLNT
-215 VNMMIASLGK
+215 VSMMITSFGK
-225 GHYRTVR
+225 GRYRTIR
-232 RIRVKSSDEIGQVA
+232 RIQIKSTDEIGQIANVFK
-246 EVLKAVSGDLEEKL
+246 EVSNDLEEKL
-260 EVEKAYL
+260 EIEKAYV
-267 QAQKDLN
+267 QAQQDQN
-274 WTNSNIARVPELLR
+274 WMSSNIARVPELLR

-302 EFAPVLGAQAGAV
+302 EFTPVLGAQLGVV

-326 IRRYG
+326 LRRYG
-331 VYALEETSEAGKK
+331 SYAFEENGELGKEV
-344 AYRIGEGLIGQV
+344 YRIGEGMIGQA
-356 ALDERPIQLEE
+356 ALDMSPIVLDHTPDE
-367 APGDYV
+367 YV
-373 RITSATGH
+373 SIGSASG
-381 SQATSI
+381 SARAAGI
-387 MIHPI
+387 MIYPV

-406 FNGFSDLQKNLFTQ
+406 FEGFNEMHKQLFGQ
-420 LVSNLGVILNNVRR
+420 LIMNLGVILNNVRR

-476 AAALKRSEELLQ
+476 TDALKRSEELLQ

-516 EKNDEIEQTKVQ
+516 EKNDEIEKTKTQ

-563 LSQLLSENKDGNLTE
+563 LSQLLSENKDGNLSS
-578 KQREYA
+578 KQQEYA
-584 HTIYMSGADLL
+584 QTIYMSGADLL

-615 YETVHMED
+615 YETVRLDE
-623 LALFTKQNFGPV
+623 LTGFVTQNFGPM
-635 ASKKELGLNV
+635 ANKKELDLNID
-645 EFDANLPDW
+645 FDSSLPEW
-654 IYTDGHRVK
+654 IYTDSHRVK

-677 NRGQV
+677 NRGSV
-682 SLIAKKLKA
+682 SLIAKRMK
-691 GEIPEYLNANQD
+691 PEELPGYLNTNQQ
-703 YVSFTVQDTGIG
+703 YLGFSIKDTGIG
-715 IAPDKTDLIFEAF
+715 IPSDKTDLIFEAF

-759 IKVESAEG
+759 IQVKSSEG
-767 VGSAFTLYLPDNNAE
+767 VGSTFTLFLPDNHEEAE
-782 SIDHRA
+782 WAEEKATR
-788 LAEAAPSAESALQEA
+788 EAAVSSEQQQTLVPDIQPVRIPQQSILASEPEESRMAELSPARSAEL
-803 GESETRLFEHRTSVM
+803 
-818 NNVDNRLMG
+818 
-827 TQGSPVISRN
+827 SRI
-837 VPHPPAEA
+837 E
-845 AIDDD
+845 DDANT
-850 QQHITAGD
+850 IVEGD
-858 KVLLIIEDDVKFAH
+858 KTLLIIEDDVKFAH

-885 IVALQGDKG
+885 LVALQGDTG

-899 HYLPD
+899 EYLPD
-904 AIILDIQLPIM
+904 AIILDIQLPVM
-915 DGWSI
+915 DGWTI

-927 SATRHIP
+927 SVTRHIP
-934 VHVISVIDD
+934 VHVISVVDD
-943 VKQGLMMGAIAYL
+943 MKQGLMMGAIAYL
-956 RKPSSKEALDKAFSH
+956 KKPSSKDSLDKAFSH
-971 IESYT
+971 IQSYT
-976 EQQLKRLLI
+976 ENQLKRLLI
-985 VEDDEV
+985 VEDDEI
-991 QRKSII
+991 QRKAII

-1008 AVSTGQD
+1008 AVSTGQE
-1015 ALNELHGQRY
+1015 ALNELHSQRY

-1044 RIRDDEGLNDL
+1044 QIRDDEYLNDL

-1061 GKDLDTKEE
+1061 GKELDSKEE
-1070 TRLRKYAE
+1070 MKLRKYAE

-1101 VEANLPEDKRKILQK
+1101 VEANLPEDKRRILQK

-1149 RMEVI
+1149 RMDVT
-1154 FAENGREALD
+1154 FAENGREALEA
-1164 ILEANPDIDL
+1164 LEKNPEFDL

-1186 YEAMTRIRQMPRF
+1186 YEAMTRIRQNPKF
-1199 EKLPIIALTA
+1199 DKLPIIALTA
-1209 KAMKDDRGKC
+1209 KAMKEDRGKC

>member
-12 TALMAILI
+12 TALMAIMI

-25 SYERLHN
+25 SYERLN
-32 SNQQLDQMYQ
+32 SSNQQIDQMYQ
-42 ERYLKVRYS
+42 ERYLKVRYTS
-51 TGIRGEV
+51 SARGEV
-58 NEVAKVLANLLLN
+58 NDIAKVLANLLLN
-71 PSNSVSTANNQLGGM
+71 PNNSISAADSDLKAMQEKG
-86 VEDAE
+86 E
-91 RFLAQVRE
+91 RYLEEVRN
-99 RAGSASEH
+99 RADSAPEH
-107 QLVDRVE
+107 QLVDRVNTAW
-114 EAWNAFEKY
+114 EAYNAY
-123 AERQINLLS
+123 AARQVSLMS
-132 QGRVEEANQYR
+132 QNRVEDANNYR
-143 NTTGLQV
+143 NATGLAV
-150 QQEAMDSM
+150 QKEAVDSL
-158 NALSRYQDQ
+158 NALSRFQDQ
-167 EIDTQITQANEQYT
+167 EIDTEIKDANAAYM
-181 RAVQITSGITIAGL
+181 RAVQITVAIMIAGL
-195 LLALGVILW
+195 LLALGVIMW
-204 VLPSITKGLNT
+204 VLPSITRGLNT
-215 VNMMIASLGK
+215 VSMMITSFGK
-225 GHYRTVR
+225 GRYRTIR
-232 RIRVKSSDEIGQVA
+232 RIQVKSTDEIGQIASVF
-246 EVLKAVSGDLEEKL
+246 KDVSNDLEEKL

-267 QAQKDLN
+267 QAQQDQN
-274 WTNSNIARVPELLR
+274 WMSSNIARVPELLR

-302 EFAPVLGAQAGAV
+302 EFTPVLGAQLGVV

-326 IRRYG
+326 LRRYG
-331 VYALEETSEAGKK
+331 AYAFEENEDVGKEV
-344 AYRIGEGLIGQV
+344 YRIGEGLIGQA
-356 ALDERPIQLEE
+356 ALDMTPIILEKTPE
-367 APGDYV
+367 DYV
-373 RITSATGH
+373 NIGSATG
-381 SQATSI
+381 SSRASGV
-387 MIHPI
+387 MIYPV

-406 FNGFSDLQKNLFTQ
+406 FEGFTNLHTQ
-420 LVSNLGVILNNVRR
+420 LFSQLIMNLGVILNNVRR

-476 AAALKRSEELLQ
+476 TGALKRSEELLQ

-516 EKNDEIEQTKVQ
+516 EKNDEIEKTKTQ

-563 LSQLLSENKDGNLTE
+563 LSQLLSENKDGNLSV
-578 KQREYA
+578 KQQEYA
-584 HTIYMSGADLL
+584 QTIYMSGADLL

-615 YETVHMED
+615 YETVRMEE
-623 LALFTKQNFGPV
+623 LTSFVQQNFGPM
-635 ASKKELGLNV
+635 ANKKELNLNI
-645 EFDANLPDW
+645 EFDSNLPEW
-654 IYTDGHRVK
+654 VYTDSHRVK

-677 NRGQV
+677 NRGSV
-682 SLIAKKLKA
+682 SLIGRKMKTEELP
-691 GEIPEYLNANQD
+691 GYLNTNQE
-703 YVSFTVQDTGIG
+703 YVGFTVKDTGIG
-715 IAPDKTDLIFEAF
+715 IPSDKTDLIFEAF

-759 IKVESAEG
+759 IKVESSEG
-767 VGSAFTLYLPDNNAE
+767 VGSSFTLFLPDNHEDEVQVDDAV
-782 SIDHRA
+782 R
-788 LAEAAPSAESALQEA
+788 EAAVASEIEA
-803 GESETRLFEHRTSVM
+803 FGRDSQTMRSGRQTVLTPDPDSTSFM
-818 NNVDNRLMG
+818 ELPQTDL
-827 TQGSPVISRN
+827 PVL
-837 VPHPPAEA
+837 AQLE
-845 AIDDD
+845 DD
-850 QQHITAGD
+850 QENLVEGD
-858 KVLLIIEDDVKFAH
+858 KILLIIEDDVNFAH

-899 HYLPD
+899 QYLPD
-904 AIILDIQLPIM
+904 AIILDIQLPVM
-915 DGWSI
+915 DGWAI
-920 LGELKSN
+920 LGELKSS

-943 VKQGLMMGAIAYL
+943 MKQGLMMGAIAYL
-956 RKPSSKEALDKAFSH
+956 KKPSSKDSLDKAFSH

-976 EQQLKRLLI
+976 ENQLKRLLI
-985 VEDDEV
+985 VEDDEI
-991 QRKSII
+991 QRKAII

-1008 AVSTGQD
+1008 AVSTGSE
-1015 ALNELHGQRY
+1015 ALNELHSQRY

-1044 RIRDDEGLNDL
+1044 QIRDDQYLNDL

-1061 GKDLDTKEE
+1061 GKELDSKEE
-1070 TRLRKYAE
+1070 MKLRKYAE

-1101 VEANLPEDKRKILQK
+1101 VEANLPEDKRRILQK

-1149 RMEVI
+1149 RMDVT
-1154 FAENGREALD
+1154 FAENGREALE
-1164 ILEANPDIDL
+1164 ILDKNPEIDL

-1186 YEAMTRIRQMPRF
+1186 YEAMTRIRQIPKF

>member
-12 TALMAILI
+12 TALMAIMI

-25 SYERLHN
+25 SYERLN
-32 SNQQLDQMYQ
+32 SSNKQIDQMYQ
-42 ERYLKVRYS
+42 ERYLKVRYTS
-51 TGIRGEV
+51 AARGEV
-58 NEVAKVLANLLLN
+58 NDIAKVLANLLLN
-71 PSNSVSTANNQLGGM
+71 PNNSISAADGDLKEMQKKGEGYL
-86 VEDAE
+86 EE
-91 RFLAQVRE
+91 VRD
-99 RAGSASEH
+99 RADSAPEH
-107 QLVDRVE
+107 QLVDRVNTAW
-114 EAWNAFEKY
+114 EAYNAY
-123 AERQINLLS
+123 AERQVSLMS
-132 QGRVEEANQYR
+132 QNRAEDANNYR
-143 NTTGLQV
+143 NSIGLAV
-150 QQEAMDSM
+150 QKEAVDSL

-167 EIDTQITQANEQYT
+167 EIDTEIKDANAAYM
-181 RAVQITSGITIAGL
+181 RAVQITVAIMIAGL
-195 LLALGVILW
+195 LLALGVIMW
-204 VLPSITKGLNT
+204 VLPSITRGLNT
-215 VNMMIASLGK
+215 VSMMITSFGK
-225 GHYRTVR
+225 GRYRTIR
-232 RIRVKSSDEIGQVA
+232 RIQVKSTDEIGQIASVF
-246 EVLKAVSGDLEEKL
+246 KDVSNDLEEKL

-267 QAQKDLN
+267 QAQQDQN
-274 WTNSNIARVPELLR
+274 WMSSNIARVPELLR

-302 EFAPVLGAQAGAV
+302 EFTPVLGAQLGVV

-326 IRRYG
+326 LRRYG
-331 VYALEETSEAGKK
+331 AYAFEENEDVGKEV
-344 AYRIGEGLIGQV
+344 YRIGEGLIGQA
-356 ALDERPIQLEE
+356 ALDMTPIILEKTPE
-367 APGDYV
+367 DYV
-373 RITSATGH
+373 NIGSATG
-381 SQATSI
+381 SSRASGV
-387 MIHPI
+387 MIYPV

-406 FNGFSDLQKNLFTQ
+406 FEGFTNLHTQ
-420 LVSNLGVILNNVRR
+420 LFSQLIMNLGVILNNVRR

-476 AAALKRSEELLQ
+476 TGALKRSEELLQ

-516 EKNDEIEQTKVQ
+516 EKNDEIEKTKTQ

-563 LSQLLSENKDGNLTE
+563 LSQLLSENKDGNLSV
-578 KQREYA
+578 KQQEYA
-584 HTIYMSGADLL
+584 QTIYMSGADLL

-615 YETVHMED
+615 YETVRMEE
-623 LALFTKQNFGPV
+623 LTSFVQQNFGPM
-635 ASKKELGLNV
+635 ANKKELNLNI
-645 EFDANLPDW
+645 EFDSNLPEW
-654 IYTDGHRVK
+654 VYTDSHRVK

-677 NRGQV
+677 NRGSV
-682 SLIAKKLKA
+682 SLIGRKMKMEELP
-691 GEIPEYLNANQD
+691 GYLNTNQE
-703 YVSFTVQDTGIG
+703 YVGFTVKDTGIG
-715 IAPDKTDLIFEAF
+715 IPSDKTDLIFEAF

-759 IKVESAEG
+759 IQVESSEG
-767 VGSAFTLYLPDNNAE
+767 VGSSFTLFLPDNHEEEVQVDDAAREAAAASQIENFGRDSQTMRSGRQTVLTPDTE
-782 SIDHRA
+782 SISIMELPQSD
-788 LAEAAPSAESALQEA
+788 
-803 GESETRLFEHRTSVM
+803 
-818 NNVDNRLMG
+818 
-827 TQGSPVISRN
+827 SPVP
-837 VPHPPAEA
+837 VQLE
-845 AIDDD
+845 DD
-850 QQHITAGD
+850 QENLLEGD
-858 KVLLIIEDDVKFAH
+858 KILLIIEDDVNFAH

-885 IVALQGDKG
+885 IVALQGDIG

-899 HYLPD
+899 QYLPD
-904 AIILDIQLPIM
+904 AIILDIQLPVM
-915 DGWSI
+915 DGWAI
-920 LGELKSN
+920 LGELKSS

-943 VKQGLMMGAIAYL
+943 MKQGLMMGAIAYL
-956 RKPSSKEALDKAFSH
+956 KKPSSKDSLDKAFSH

-976 EQQLKRLLI
+976 ENQLKRLLI
-985 VEDDEV
+985 VEDDEI
-991 QRKSII
+991 QRKAII

-1008 AVSTGQD
+1008 AVSTGSE
-1015 ALNELHGQRY
+1015 ALNELHSQRY

-1044 RIRDDEGLNDL
+1044 QIRDDQYLNDL

-1061 GKDLDTKEE
+1061 GKELDSKEE
-1070 TRLRKYAE
+1070 MKLRKYAE

-1101 VEANLPEDKRKILQK
+1101 VEANLPEDKRRILQK

-1149 RMEVI
+1149 RMDVT
-1154 FAENGREALD
+1154 FAENGREALE
-1164 ILEANPDIDL
+1164 ILDKNPEIDL

-1186 YEAMTRIRQMPRF
+1186 YEAMTRIRQIPKF

-1209 KAMKDDRGKC
+1209 KAMKEDRGKC

>member
-25 SYERLHN
+25 SYERLN
-32 SNQQLDQMYQ
+32 SSNQQVDQMYQ
-42 ERYLKVRYS
+42 ERYLKVRYTS
-51 TGIRGEV
+51 SVRGEV
-58 NEVAKVLANLLLN
+58 NDIAKVLANLLLN
-71 PSNSVSTANNQLGGM
+71 PNNSTGTAENELKEMQ
-86 VEDAE
+86 E
-91 RFLAQVRE
+91 RGEGYLKEVRE
-99 RAGSASEH
+99 RADSAAEH
-107 QLVDRVE
+107 QLVDRVNV
-114 EAWNAFEKY
+114 AWNSYNSY
-123 AERQINLLS
+123 AARQLSLMS
-132 QGRVEEANQYR
+132 QGRAEDGNSYR
-143 NTTGLQV
+143 NSTGLAV
-150 QQEAMDSM
+150 QKEAVDSL
-158 NALSRYQDQ
+158 NALSRFQDQ
-167 EIDTQITQANEQYT
+167 EIDSEIKDANAAYT
-181 RAVQITSGITIAGL
+181 RAVQITVGIMIAGL
-195 LLALGVILW
+195 LLALGVIMW
-204 VLPSITKGLNT
+204 VLPSITRGLNT
-215 VNMMIASLGK
+215 VSMMITSFGK
-225 GHYRTVR
+225 GRYRTIR
-232 RIRVKSSDEIGQVA
+232 RIQVKSTDEIGQIASVF
-246 EVLKAVSGDLEEKL
+246 KDVSNDLEEKL

-267 QAQKDLN
+267 QAQQDQN
-274 WTNSNIARVPELLR
+274 WMSSNIARVPELLR

-302 EFAPVLGAQAGAV
+302 EFTPVLGAQLGVV

-326 IRRYG
+326 LRRYG
-331 VYALEETSEAGKK
+331 AYAFEENEDVGKEV
-344 AYRIGEGLIGQV
+344 YRIGEGLIGQA
-356 ALDERPIQLEE
+356 ALDMTPIILEKTPE
-367 APGDYV
+367 DYV
-373 RITSATGH
+373 NIGSATG
-381 SQATSI
+381 SSRASGV
-387 MIHPI
+387 MIYPV

-406 FNGFSDLQKNLFTQ
+406 FEGFTNLHTQ
-420 LVSNLGVILNNVRR
+420 LFSQLIMNLGVILNNVRR

-476 AAALKRSEELLQ
+476 TGALKRSEELLQ

-516 EKNDEIEQTKVQ
+516 EKNDEIEKTKTQ

-563 LSQLLSENKDGNLTE
+563 LSQLLSENKDGNLSV
-578 KQREYA
+578 KQQEYA
-584 HTIYMSGADLL
+584 QTIYMSGADLL

-615 YETVHMED
+615 YEAVRMEE
-623 LALFTKQNFGPV
+623 LTSFVQQNFGPM
-635 ASKKELGLNV
+635 ANKKELSLNI
-645 EFDANLPDW
+645 EFDSNLPEW
-654 IYTDGHRVK
+654 VYTDSHRVK

-677 NRGQV
+677 NRGSV
-682 SLIAKKLKA
+682 SLIGRKMKMEELP
-691 GEIPEYLNANQD
+691 GYLNTNQE
-703 YVSFTVQDTGIG
+703 YVGFTVKDTGIG
-715 IAPDKTDLIFEAF
+715 IPSDKTDLIFEAF

-759 IKVESAEG
+759 IQVESSEG
-767 VGSAFTLYLPDNNAE
+767 VGSCFTLYLPDNHDEEIQVDEAMT
-782 SIDHRA
+782 
-788 LAEAAPSAESALQEA
+788 EAAASSEIENSARDTWTMRSGRQTILTPDPD
-803 GESETRLFEHRTSVM
+803 SNS
-818 NNVDNRLMG
+818 LMEMP
-827 TQGSPVISRN
+827 QSDSPVL
-837 VPHPPAEA
+837 AQLE
-845 AIDDD
+845 DD
-850 QQHITAGD
+850 QKNLMEGD
-858 KVLLIIEDDVKFAH
+858 KILLIIEDDVNFAH

-899 HYLPD
+899 QYLPD
-904 AIILDIQLPIM
+904 AIILDIQLPVM
-915 DGWSI
+915 DGWAI
-920 LGELKSN
+920 LGELKSS

-943 VKQGLMMGAIAYL
+943 MKQGLMMGAIAYL
-956 RKPSSKEALDKAFSH
+956 KKPSSKDSLDKAFSH

-976 EQQLKRLLI
+976 ENQLKRLLI
-985 VEDDEV
+985 VEDDEI
-991 QRKSII
+991 QRKAII

-1008 AVSTGQD
+1008 AVSTGSE
-1015 ALNELHGQRY
+1015 ALNELHSQRY

-1044 RIRDDEGLNDL
+1044 QIRDDQYLNDL

-1061 GKDLDTKEE
+1061 GKELDSKEE
-1070 TRLRKYAE
+1070 MKLRKYAE

-1101 VEANLPEDKRKILQK
+1101 VEANLPEDKRRILQK

-1149 RMEVI
+1149 RMDVT
-1154 FAENGREALD
+1154 FAENGREALE
-1164 ILEANPDIDL
+1164 ILDKNPEIDL

-1186 YEAMTRIRQMPRF
+1186 YEAMTRIRQIPRF

-1209 KAMKDDRGKC
+1209 KAMKEDRGKC

>member
-12 TALMAILI
+12 TALMAIMI

-25 SYERLHN
+25 SYERLN
-32 SNQQLDQMYQ
+32 SSNKQLDQIYQ
-42 ERYLKVRYS
+42 ERYLKVRYTS
-51 TGIRGEV
+51 AARGEV
-58 NEVAKVLANLLLN
+58 NDIAKVLANLLLN
-71 PSNSVSTANNQLGGM
+71 PNNSISAADGDLKEMKEKG
-86 VEDAE
+86 ESSLKE
-91 RFLAQVRE
+91 VRE
-99 RAGSASEH
+99 RADSAPEH
-107 QLVDRVE
+107 QLVDRVNTAW
-114 EAWNAFEKY
+114 EAYNDY
-123 AERQINLLS
+123 ASKQVSFIS
-132 QGRVEEANQYR
+132 QNRVEDANNYR
-143 NTTGLQV
+143 NSTGLAV
-150 QQEAMDSM
+150 QKEAVDSL

-167 EIDTQITQANEQYT
+167 EIDTEIKDANAAYT
-181 RAVQITSGITIAGL
+181 RAVQVTVGIMIAGL

-204 VLPSITKGLNT
+204 VLPSITRGLNT
-215 VNMMIASLGK
+215 VSMMINSFGK
-225 GHYRTVR
+225 GRYRTIR
-232 RIRVKSSDEIGQVA
+232 RIQVKSTDEIGQIASVFK
-246 EVLKAVSGDLEEKL
+246 EVSSDLEEKL

-267 QAQKDLN
+267 QAQQDQN
-274 WTNSNIARVPELLR
+274 FMSSNIARVPELLR

-302 EFAPVLGAQAGAV
+302 EFTPVLGAQLGVV

-326 IRRYG
+326 LRRYG
-331 VYALEETSEAGKK
+331 AYAFEENEDVGKEV
-344 AYRIGEGLIGQV
+344 YRIGEGLIGQA
-356 ALDERPIQLEE
+356 ALDMTPVVLDRTPE
-367 APGDYV
+367 DYV
-373 RITSATGH
+373 NIGSATG
-381 SQATSI
+381 SSRASGV
-387 MIHPI
+387 MIYPV

-406 FNGFSDLQKNLFTQ
+406 FEGFTNLQKQLFSQ
-420 LVSNLGVILNNVRR
+420 LIMNLGVILNNVRR

-476 AAALKRSEELLQ
+476 TGALKRSEELLQ

-516 EKNDEIEQTKVQ
+516 EKNDEIETTKTQ

-563 LSQLLSENKDGNLTE
+563 LSQLLSENKDGNLSV
-578 KQREYA
+578 KQQEYA
-584 HTIYMSGADLL
+584 QTIYMSGADLL

-615 YETVHMED
+615 YETVRMEE
-623 LALFTKQNFGPV
+623 LTSFVQQNFGPM
-635 ASKKELGLNV
+635 ANKKELNLNI
-645 EFDANLPDW
+645 EFDSNLPEW
-654 IYTDGHRVK
+654 VYTDSHRVK

-677 NRGQV
+677 NRGSV
-682 SLIAKKLKA
+682 SLIGRKMKTEELP
-691 GEIPEYLNANQD
+691 GYLNTNQE
-703 YVSFTVQDTGIG
+703 YVGFTVKDTGIG
-715 IAPDKTDLIFEAF
+715 IPSDKTDLIFEAF

-759 IKVESAEG
+759 IKVESSEG
-767 VGSAFTLYLPDNNAE
+767 VGSSFTLFLPDNHEDEVQVDDAV
-782 SIDHRA
+782 R
-788 LAEAAPSAESALQEA
+788 EAAVA
-803 GESETRLFEHRTSVM
+803 SEIENFGRDSQTMHSGRQTVLTPDPDSTSFM
-818 NNVDNRLMG
+818 ELPQTDL
-827 TQGSPVISRN
+827 PVL
-837 VPHPPAEA
+837 AQLE
-845 AIDDD
+845 DD
-850 QQHITAGD
+850 QENLVEGD
-858 KVLLIIEDDVKFAH
+858 KILLIIEDDVNFAH

-899 HYLPD
+899 QYLPD
-904 AIILDIQLPIM
+904 AIILDIQLPVM
-915 DGWSI
+915 DGWAI
-920 LGELKSN
+920 LGELKSS

-943 VKQGLMMGAIAYL
+943 MKQGLMMGAIAYL
-956 RKPSSKEALDKAFSH
+956 KKPSSKDSLDKAFSH

-976 EQQLKRLLI
+976 ENQLKRLLI
-985 VEDDEV
+985 VEDDEI
-991 QRKSII
+991 QRKAII

-1008 AVSTGQD
+1008 AVSTGSE
-1015 ALNELHGQRY
+1015 ALNELHSQRY

-1044 RIRDDEGLNDL
+1044 QIRDDQYLNDL

-1061 GKDLDTKEE
+1061 GKELDSKEE
-1070 TRLRKYAE
+1070 MKLRKYAE

-1101 VEANLPEDKRKILQK
+1101 VEANLPEDKRRILQK

-1149 RMEVI
+1149 RMDVT
-1154 FAENGREALD
+1154 FAENGREALE
-1164 ILEANPDIDL
+1164 ILDKNPEIDL

-1186 YEAMTRIRQMPRF
+1186 YEAMTRIRQIPKF

-1209 KAMKDDRGKC
+1209 KAMKEDRGKC

>member
-12 TALMAILI
+12 TALMAIMI

-25 SYERLHN
+25 SYERLN
-32 SNQQLDQMYQ
+32 SSNKQLDQMYQ
-42 ERYLKVRYS
+42 ERYLKVRYTS
-51 TGIRGEV
+51 AARGEV
-58 NEVAKVLANLLLN
+58 NDIAKVLANLLLN
-71 PSNSVSTANNQLGGM
+71 PNNSISAADGDLKEMQENG
-86 VEDAE
+86 E
-91 RFLAQVRE
+91 RYLEEVRD
-99 RAGSASEH
+99 RADSAPEH
-107 QLVDRVE
+107 QLVDRVNTAW
-114 EAWNAFEKY
+114 EAYNAY
-123 AERQINLLS
+123 AERQVSLMS
-132 QGRVEEANQYR
+132 QNRAEDANNYR
-143 NTTGLQV
+143 NSTGLAV
-150 QQEAMDSM
+150 QKEAVDSL

-167 EIDTQITQANEQYT
+167 EIDTEIKDANAAYM
-181 RAVQITSGITIAGL
+181 RAVQITVAIMIAGL
-195 LLALGVILW
+195 LLAFGVIMW
-204 VLPSITKGLNT
+204 VLPSITRGLNT
-215 VNMMIASLGK
+215 VSMMITSFGK
-225 GHYRTVR
+225 GRYRTIR
-232 RIRVKSSDEIGQVA
+232 RIQVKSTDEIGQIASVF
-246 EVLKAVSGDLEEKL
+246 KDVSNDLEEKL

-267 QAQKDLN
+267 QAQQDQN
-274 WTNSNIARVPELLR
+274 WMSSNIARVPELLR

-302 EFAPVLGAQAGAV
+302 EFTPVLGAQLGVV

-326 IRRYG
+326 LRRYG
-331 VYALEETSEAGKK
+331 AYAFEENKDVGKEV
-344 AYRIGEGLIGQV
+344 YRIGEGLIGQA
-356 ALDERPIQLEE
+356 ALDMAPIILEKTPE
-367 APGDYV
+367 DYV
-373 RITSATGH
+373 NIGSATG
-381 SQATSI
+381 SSRASGV
-387 MIHPI
+387 MIYPV

-406 FNGFSDLQKNLFTQ
+406 FEGFTNLHTQ
-420 LVSNLGVILNNVRR
+420 LFSQLIMNLGVILNNVRR

-476 AAALKRSEELLQ
+476 TGALKRSEELLQ

-516 EKNDEIEQTKVQ
+516 EKNDEIEKTKTQ

-563 LSQLLSENKDGNLTE
+563 LSQLLSENKDGNLSV
-578 KQREYA
+578 KQQEYA
-584 HTIYMSGADLL
+584 QTIYMSGADLL

-615 YETVHMED
+615 YETMRMEE
-623 LALFTKQNFGPV
+623 LTSFVQQNFGPM
-635 ASKKELGLNV
+635 ANKKELSLNI
-645 EFDANLPDW
+645 EFDSNLPEW
-654 IYTDGHRVK
+654 VYTDSHRVK

-677 NRGQV
+677 NRGSV
-682 SLIAKKLKA
+682 SLIGRKMKKEDLP
-691 GEIPEYLNANQD
+691 GYLNTNQE
-703 YVSFTVQDTGIG
+703 YVGFTVKDTGIG
-715 IAPDKTDLIFEAF
+715 IPSDKTDLIFEAF

-759 IKVESAEG
+759 IQVESSEG
-767 VGSAFTLYLPDNNAE
+767 VGSSFTLFLPDNHEEEVQVDGVAREAAAASELENFGRDSQTIRSGRQTLLTPDPE
-782 SIDHRA
+782 SISIMELPQSD
-788 LAEAAPSAESALQEA
+788 
-803 GESETRLFEHRTSVM
+803 
-818 NNVDNRLMG
+818 
-827 TQGSPVISRN
+827 SPVP
-837 VPHPPAEA
+837 VQLE
-845 AIDDD
+845 DD
-850 QQHITAGD
+850 QENLSEGD
-858 KVLLIIEDDVKFAH
+858 KILLIIEDDVNFAH

-885 IVALQGDKG
+885 IVAVQGDKG

-899 HYLPD
+899 QYLPD
-904 AIILDIQLPIM
+904 AIILDIQLPVM
-915 DGWSI
+915 DGWAI
-920 LGELKSN
+920 LGELKSS

-943 VKQGLMMGAIAYL
+943 MKQGLMMGAIAYL
-956 RKPSSKEALDKAFSH
+956 KKPSSKDSLDKAFSH

-976 EQQLKRLLI
+976 ENQLKRLLI
-985 VEDDEV
+985 VEDDEI
-991 QRKSII
+991 QRKAII

-1008 AVSTGQD
+1008 AVSTGSE
-1015 ALNELHGQRY
+1015 ALNELHSQRY

-1044 RIRDDEGLNDL
+1044 QIRDDQYLNDL

-1061 GKDLDTKEE
+1061 GKELDSKEE
-1070 TRLRKYAE
+1070 MKLRKYAE

-1101 VEANLPEDKRKILQK
+1101 VEANLPEDKRRILQK

-1149 RMEVI
+1149 RMDVT
-1154 FAENGREALD
+1154 FAENGREALE
-1164 ILEANPDIDL
+1164 ILDKNPEIDL

-1186 YEAMTRIRQMPRF
+1186 YEAMTRIRQIPKF

-1209 KAMKDDRGKC
+1209 KAMKEDRGKC